1 MKESKQDKS
10 EKGYP
15 DFSKIE
21 DNIDKLTEHL
31 EEKIEKK
38 DEELTAIDKI
48 KLAHEIRANP
58 PKPGFMKVEVPP
70 AIYSI
75 DLNTDAYWW
84 FNRISTVFPLIL
96 NQGIR
101 TYMDL
106 KDSFKPEKRKIEFP
120 YLFLILAIAGI
131 AVAVILVMTFVK
143 F

>member
-1 MKESKQDKS
+1 MKEKEKEKS
-10 EKGYP
+10 NLP
-15 DFSKIE
+15 DFSVKEKEINALVDQLKIE
-21 DNIDKLTEHL
+21 TDKRDT
-31 EEKIEKK
+31 
-38 DEELTAIDKI
+38 ELTAIDKI
-48 KLAHEIRANP
+48 KIGHEIRTNP

-84 FNRISTVFPLIL
+84 FNRICTVFPLIL

-101 TYMDL
+101 TYVDI

-120 YLFLILAIAGI
+120 YLFLILAIVGI
-131 AVAVILVMTFVK
+131 AAAVILVFSFIK

>member
-1 MKESKQDKS
+1 MKENEKEKSNLPNFS
-10 EKGYP
+10 EKEKEEL
-15 DFSKIE
+15 DILVNQLKIE
-21 DNIDKLTEHL
+21 TE
-31 EEKIEKK
+31 KR
-38 DEELTAIDKI
+38 DAELTAIDKI
-48 KLAHEIRANP
+48 KIGHEIRTNP
-58 PKPGFMKVEVPP
+58 PKPGFMKVDVQP

-84 FNRISTVFPLIL
+84 FNRICTVFPLIL

-101 TYMDL
+101 TYVDI

-131 AVAVILVMTFVK
+131 AVAVVLIMTFVK